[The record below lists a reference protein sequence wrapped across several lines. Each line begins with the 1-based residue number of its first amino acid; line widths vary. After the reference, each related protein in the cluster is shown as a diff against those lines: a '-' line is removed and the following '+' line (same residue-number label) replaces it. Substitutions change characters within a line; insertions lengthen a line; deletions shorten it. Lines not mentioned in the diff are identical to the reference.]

1 MKVTQHNITPSAV
14 EHGCKGEKHACP
26 SVTSASHNYY
36 SGMLARNV
44 TSIPSGRVRTGVRIV
59 DDARQRLRQHG
70 VQPALR
76 RGQPLDATVN
86 RAPLL
91 LEGCFGL
98 WWHIAQVE
106 RPTSPE
112 VDARIR
118 HTASIAGEST

>member
-36 SGMLARNV
+36 SGMLARHV
-44 TSIPSGRVRTGVRIV
+44 TSISSGRVRTGVRIV
-59 DDARQRLRQHG
+59 HQAWQHLRKQMIQPPAWRQ
-70 VQPALR
+70 QPF
-76 RGQPLDATVN
+76 DATVN

-118 HTASIAGEST
+118 HAVRIAGEST

>member
-36 SGMLARNV
+36 SGMLARHV
-44 TSIPSGRVRTGVRIV
+44 TSISSGRVRTGVRIV
-59 DDARQRLRQHG
+59 DDARQRLRQHRI
-70 VQPALR
+70 QPAQWCL
-76 RGQPLDATVN
+76 QPLDAAVN
-86 RAPLL
+86 RAPLP
-91 LEGCFGL
+91 LEACFGL
-98 WWHIAQVE
+98 WWHVFEVE